1 MQTHQP
7 TDLQFQKTDNF
18 PPSMQGSETPW
29 GTTPRVAPRSMRQ
42 TSRKS
47 LKPPTDLNSPS
58 SSPASSDD
66 PAAPSSNY
74 NSSPILSSSDDCVK
88 VIVRIRPPNNREKC
102 SSISSSLNCVE
113 TSGPCT
119 VILSDPGRTD
129 PVVRSYDAVLSPDAQ
144 QADVFAA
151 AGQDVVENCMA
162 GFNSSLFAYGQT
174 GAGKT
179 YTMLGDVE
187 RQSDSDGSLAPAA
200 GLIIRVFDELFRR
213 IEDAEQAHADGG
225 LRFSVKCSFL
235 ECYNEE
241 ISDLL
246 AVPPSSNS
254 GTTAA
259 ALNPSSSSTTITSS
273 SSTGGGMSVRDGDAT
288 KGVYIQG
295 LSEVNV
301 LNADDVLALIQRGAA
316 QQRQAATKMNDRS
329 SRSHSVF
336 TATIEAREHRADT
349 GLTSVQCSKLNLIDL
364 AGSERVGKS
373 GATGEQL
380 TEARSINKSL
390 TCLGRVIQAL
400 VERQKNPRVH
410 IPYRDS
416 RLTFLL
422 QESLGGNSKTWFVAC
437 VTPAVDS
444 AQETF
449 STLVFAAGA
458 KKIKNKAVVNVD
470 TVGDMRA
477 LQAENTR
484 LMRSVADL
492 QSRIRYEAEGQSTVK
507 ELKQKLE
514 RTEEL
519 FDQNCTA
526 INELRAEH
534 AVTKRELRDAKEMVM
549 KLEEENNQLKSDNRG
564 LGSEAARLQEDY
576 DRLRGELEKGQDS
589 ARRAEAERRDLAL
602 ERDRLESEVSRQH
615 KDLAKGEETV
625 AKLTQEVEEIRVA
638 AKEAVSQMDD
648 LQSDVRRLKREV
660 EDEASRG
667 ARLAKENEELYTVN
681 QQLRAE
687 VQAVKGQLT
696 QEASAMTKYKR
707 MVGEIGKLIDWA
719 QNGGSVTPSGGTTA
733 TFIGSGIPAAVP
745 GGGSSFV
752 SPTIEAAMAATNS
765 SPHDLIAALSGT
777 PKSGSAAAALRLA
790 RGRASFGVPTGD
802 HQGVGIGGGGGLQHS
817 SSSLSS
823 SMVAGR
829 APSPVAA
836 AATVVPAGLSED
848 AKAVAAALLN
858 NVQKNAPL
866 SPVKMGGHSN
876 SSRDISSS
884 SPTKL
889 PPNEAAVTTRR
900 SRRALPAKENKQ

>member
-1 MQTHQP
+1 
-7 TDLQFQKTDNF
+7 
-18 PPSMQGSETPW
+18 
-29 GTTPRVAPRSMRQ
+29 MRQ

-47 LKPPTDLNSPS
+47 LKPPTNLNSPS

-74 NSSPILSSSDDCVK
+74 NSSPIHSSSDDCVK

-119 VILSDPGRTD
+119 VILSDPGRPD

-144 QADVFAA
+144 QEDVFAA
-151 AGQDVVENCMA
+151 AGEAVVENCMA

-187 RQSDSDGSLAPAA
+187 RQSDSDGSLAHAA

-246 AVPPSSNS
+246 AVPPSSSSNGNS
-254 GTTAA
+254 SGNSSATTAA

-273 SSTGGGMSVRDGDAT
+273 SSTGGGLSVRDGDAT

-316 QQRQAATKMNDRS
+316 QQHQAATKMNDRS

-336 TATIEAREHRADT
+336 TATIEARERRADT
-349 GLTSVQCSKLNLIDL
+349 VLTSVRCSKLNLIDL

-484 LMRSVADL
+484 LVRSVADL
-492 QSRIRYEAEGQSTVK
+492 QSRIHEAEGGTVK

-534 AVTKRELRDAKEMVM
+534 AVTKRELRDAKEVVI

-589 ARRAEAERRDLAL
+589 ARRAETERRDLAL

-625 AKLTQEVEEIRVA
+625 AKLTQEVEDSRVA
-638 AKEAVSQMDD
+638 AKEAVSQMED

-681 QQLRAE
+681 QQLRTE
-687 VQAVKGQLT
+687 VQAVKCHLT

-719 QNGGSVTPSGGTTA
+719 QNGGSVTPNGGTTA
-733 TFIGSGIPAAVP
+733 TGIGRGIPAAAAVAVAAEF
-745 GGGSSFV
+745 GGGGSFV
-752 SPTIEAAMAATNS
+752 SPTIAAAAMAATNS
-765 SPHDLIAALSGT
+765 SPHHLITALSGT

-790 RGRASFGVPTGD
+790 RGRASFGVPNGD
-802 HQGVGIGGGGGLQHS
+802 HQGVVGGGGLQSS

-823 SMVAGR
+823 SMLAGR
-829 APSPVAA
+829 VPSPVAA
-836 AATVVPAGLSED
+836 AAAAVVVPAGPSED
-848 AKAVAAALLN
+848 AKAVAAALLKN
-858 NVQKNAPL
+858 MKKNAPL
-866 SPVKMGGHSN
+866 SPVKKVDNSN
-876 SSRDISSS
+876 SRCMPSS

-900 SRRALPAKENKQ
+900 SRRAMPAKENKQ